1 MPPRRVVTVTKRSLP
16 EEELEGEAY
25 AQLTPEERV
34 GMMWQLAQDCWA
46 LMDVPRAE
54 SRLSRRV
61 VRVQRRGG

>member
-1 MPPRRVVTVTKRSLP
+1 MPPRRVVTVTKRSLR
-16 EEELEGEAY
+16 EEEHEEEAY
-25 AQLTPEERV
+25 AHLTPEARI

-46 LMDVPRAE
+46 LMGAPSAE